1 MQDYEDPRSYTQRY
15 LERSADRYAEGLR
28 RSGLRPNDRLTRAM
42 AERALRETQ
51 EHYIRDITEL
61 RDRRIA
67 AILREQ
73 RESLNAIK
81 RKGASLRLKTCPPIA
96 LLFGGEAWYN
106 FHQPGGFFMGVI
118 CAACALAF
126 LAMLVLG
133 AIFDRPIK

>member
-1 MQDYEDPRSYTQRY
+1 MQDYEDPRRYMQRH
-15 LERSADRYAEGLR
+15 LEQAADRYADGLQ
-28 RSGLRPNDRLTRAM
+28 RSGLRPNNRLTRAM
-42 AERALRETQ
+42 AERALREAQ
-51 EHYIRDITEL
+51 ENYIRDITEL

-67 AILREQ
+67 AILREH

-106 FHQPGGFFMGVI
+106 FHQPGGFFMGI
-118 CAACALAF
+118 LFAGFALAF
-126 LAMLVLG
+126 LAMLILG